1 MKKST
6 YYLGLILVILIVGVF
21 VAIEISRRI
30 SNDTVT
36 DGDRHM
42 VGKENTELVTIGKA
56 PSFSFTNQNNKTI
69 TNNDYKGKVYV
80 VEFFFTTCPT
90 ICPVMNQN
98 MVKIQNAVKNEDKL
112 GFASF
117 TINPGNDTP
126 EVLKA
131 YAEKYGVTNPNWHF
145 LTGNVDD
152 IYDLAN
158 KGFNLYAGE
167 GSEDVGGFEHSG
179 MFALIDQK
187 GNIVSRKDNQGN
199 PDRILRRTERKW
211 HQTTDCRH
219 QTVT

>member
-80 VEFFFTTCPT
+80 VEFFSLPAQLFAPLW
-90 ICPVMNQN
+90 I
-98 MVKIQNAVKNEDKL
+98 KIWLKYKMPL
-112 GFASF
+112 KMK
-117 TINPGNDTP
+117 IN
-126 EVLKA
+126 
-131 YAEKYGVTNPNWHF
+131 
-145 LTGNVDD
+145 
-152 IYDLAN
+152 
-158 KGFNLYAGE
+158 
-167 GSEDVGGFEHSG
+167 
-179 MFALIDQK
+179 
-187 GNIVSRKDNQGN
+187 
-199 PDRILRRTERKW
+199 
-211 HQTTDCRH
+211 
-219 QTVT
+219 